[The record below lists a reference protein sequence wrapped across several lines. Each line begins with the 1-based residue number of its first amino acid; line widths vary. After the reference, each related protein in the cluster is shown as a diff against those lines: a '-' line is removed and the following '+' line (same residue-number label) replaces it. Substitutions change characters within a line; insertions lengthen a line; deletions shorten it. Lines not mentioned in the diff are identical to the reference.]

1 LLLIVFL
8 IGYAALLF
16 YEGVTGRALAA
27 VALDLVFAI
36 VMIAF
41 GLSILRQLG
50 DSLPVLGV
58 AGVSLLLAGLA
69 QGLAAF
75 VAFRCS

>member
-16 YEGVTGRALAA
+16 YEGVTGSALAA

-36 VMIAF
+36 I
-41 GLSILRQLG
+41 
-50 DSLPVLGV
+50 
-58 AGVSLLLAGLA
+58 
-69 QGLAAF
+69 
-75 VAFRCS
+75 

>member
-1 LLLIVFL
+1 
-8 IGYAALLF
+8 LLF

-27 VALDLVFAI
+27 VALDLVFALM
-36 VMIAF
+36 MIAF

-50 DSLPVLGV
+50 DFLFVLGI
-58 AGVSLLLAGLA
+58 AGISLLLAGPA